1 MCKTNKKYKKVNCA
15 KCQYAANS
23 KLALFKIS
31 LKNLK
36 NTLAIL
42 GKYYIITKCH
52 NK

>member
-1 MCKTNKKYKKVNCA
+1 MCKTNKNIKSNCA

-23 KLALFKIS
+23 KLAL
-31 LKNLK
+31 LKFNLK

-42 GKYYIITKCH
+42 GKYYIITNVIT

>member
-1 MCKTNKKYKKVNCA
+1 MCKTNKNIKSNCA

-23 KLALFKIS
+23 KLALLKFR

-42 GKYYIITKCH
+42 GKYYIITNVIT